1 MKFVNSFK
9 SATAI
14 ALVAATIAT
23 AIVSHVAPSLAE
35 EPGGVA
41 RVTPVTPGTLPG
53 GVTRTIGIPQP
64 PANLEFR
71 KISVTNYGFYT
82 AGYKVSYSLKSTPQL
97 LDSGQIRRG
106 GRFSFSI
113 PSTATNIQLNGEIY
127 TNFSQPEPVFR
138 KQLDRLDTN
147 LCLTL
152 VGGQSI
158 PQISTCN

>member
-1 MKFVNSFK
+1 MKFRPTRQ
-9 SATAI
+9 SARSLCSIAASIALAI
-14 ALVAATIAT
+14 AST
-23 AIVSHVAPSLAE
+23 VAPSLAG

-53 GVTRTIGIPQP
+53 GVTRTIGTPQSP
-64 PANLEFR
+64 PTLEFR
-71 KISVTNYGFYT
+71 RISVTNYGFYT
-82 AGYKVSYSLKSTPQL
+82 IGYKVSYNLKSTPQL

-113 PSTATNIQLNGEIY
+113 PSTATNIELNGEFY
-127 TNFSQPEPVFR
+127 TNFPQPQPVFR

-152 VGGQSI
+152 VGSQNI